1 MIFQKKT
8 FAKVKKAEFVS
19 IENILNEY
27 RESIEREKQTERQ
40 RETEREKERES
51 RRQRG
56 FKQWSDHL
64 FFNQL
69 CFSKGGLENI
79 PDLKQISK

>member
-1 MIFQKKT
+1 MSNLRK
-8 FAKVKKAEFVS
+8 
-19 IENILNEY
+19 IE
-27 RESIEREKQTERQ
+27 RGREREKVR
-40 RETEREKERES
+40 EREGERERERES

-64 FFNQL
+64 FFNRL

-79 PDLKQISK
+79 PDLKQVSK

>member
-1 MIFQKKT
+1 M
-8 FAKVKKAEFVS
+8 S
-19 IENILNEY
+19 IEKVS
-27 RESIEREKQTERQ
+27 REREREREREKQTERQ
-40 RETEREKERES
+40 RETERERERES

>member
-1 MIFQKKT
+1 MSNLRK
-8 FAKVKKAEFVS
+8 
-19 IENILNEY
+19 
-27 RESIEREKQTERQ
+27 IERE
-40 RETEREKERES
+40 REKVREREGERERERES

-64 FFNQL
+64 FFNRL

-79 PDLKQISK
+79 PDLKQVSK

>member
-1 MIFQKKT
+1 MSNLRK
-8 FAKVKKAEFVS
+8 
-19 IENILNEY
+19 
-27 RESIEREKQTERQ
+27 IERE
-40 RETEREKERES
+40 REKVREREGERERERERES

-64 FFNQL
+64 FFNRL

-79 PDLKQISK
+79 PDLKQVSK